1 MEAARRTKGVVG
13 AKKNRGSSQRPVLLR
28 ESPIILDVWSRQL
41 RREAMNVMEARI
53 SAPKR
58 GERRHETRTVADE
71 AHKNAAQAAVGVVQG
86 S

>member
-13 AKKNRGSSQRPVLLR
+13 AKKNRSSQRPVLLR